1 MFTLITVTATSG
13 FFSLAG
19 EYRES
24 HIYTEAT
31 AADALRIARKFAKDP
46 FFRVVGIRVG
56 YRRKSPILWVK

>member
-1 MFTLITVTATSG
+1 MFTLITVTAVPG
-13 FFSLAG
+13 FFGLAG

-24 HIYTEAT
+24 RIYEEAT

-46 FFRVVGIRVG
+46 FFRIVGIRVG